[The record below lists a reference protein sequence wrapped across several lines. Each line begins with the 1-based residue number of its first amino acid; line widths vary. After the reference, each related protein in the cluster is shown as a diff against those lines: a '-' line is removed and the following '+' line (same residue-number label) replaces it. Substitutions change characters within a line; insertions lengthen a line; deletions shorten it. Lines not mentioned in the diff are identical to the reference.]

1 MFIET
6 PRFPECISYG
16 SSGGP
21 GYSTSVIVLGSGYE
35 RRNAN
40 WDQQRHRYDVAF
52 GIKDQDDL
60 QDVIAYFH
68 VAQGRANGFRYKD
81 WLDYTTGAT
90 GDETP
95 TALDQLFGVPDGIE
109 DTFQLVKTYVQGSSG
124 KIRDIRKPISGTVL
138 IAVNSVTQT
147 ETTDYTIDYTT
158 GEVTFV
164 VVPSG
169 GDVLSWGGEFD
180 VPVRFDT
187 DQLSTQLDE
196 IQLGSQQIPLIEI
209 RT

>member
-1 MFIET
+1 MFLET

-21 GYSTSVIVLGSGYE
+21 GYSTSVIVLASGYE

-40 WDQQRHRYDVAF
+40 WEDSRHQYDVAY
-52 GIKDQDDL
+52 GIKDQDNL
-60 QDVIAYFH
+60 QDVISYFH
-68 VAQGRANGFRYKD
+68 VAQGRAHGFRYKD
-81 WLDYTTGAT
+81 WLDFTTGAT

-95 TALDQLFGVPDGIE
+95 TALDQLFGPPDGILNV
-109 DTFQLVKTYVQGSSG
+109 FQLVKTYVQGSSG
-124 KIRDIRKPISGTVL
+124 KIREIRKPISGTVL
-138 IAVNSVTQT
+138 VAVNSVTQT
-147 ETTDYTIDYTT
+147 ETTDYSIDYTT

-164 VVPSG
+164 VTPLVT
-169 GDVLSWGGEFD
+169 DVLSWGGEFD

-187 DQLSTQLDE
+187 DQLSTQLEE

-209 RT
+209 RV